1 MLPFSGYWFGR
12 IGQVLHSIRF
22 RITLWTLA
30 TLAIVLIAFSSF
42 IFYSSE
48 KGVLEQSLQ
57 SLDNRSR
64 QMLVAY
70 QMAMHEHGEHT
81 TADISSITSLG
92 DEVKQD
98 GQTSV
103 LIGSDGHILQ
113 SFGVINQNH
122 LTQIATAWQA
132 ANVGPGE
139 LWYTHI
145 NSAPWYDF
153 TEVGMLY
160 LVRVIPVP
168 PGYLLVMGAPMDP
181 NAQLPRQL
189 WTLILGSTGILLAV
203 LLGGYWLAGRL
214 IAPVQKITRTAQE
227 ISATDLNRRIH
238 INTRDELGELANTF
252 DRMLDRLQSAFDRQ
266 RQFTADASH
275 ELRTPLTIV
284 DLEAA
289 RALEHRRT
297 PEDYQRALRVI
308 QSENEF
314 MTTLVN
320 NLLTL
325 ARMDA
330 GRAALKPDRI
340 DLGDLALEVVERL
353 EPLAR
358 KKGVEL
364 QAGDLPEVTVSGD
377 RQYLIQMLSNL
388 VENAIKY
395 SRATDAKVCVE
406 TGTRQD
412 GGSPAGWVRVEDNG
426 PGIPAE
432 AIPHLFD
439 RFYRV
444 DTARSHNPE
453 DTTDS
458 SEMGGSG
465 LGLAIVDWIVH
476 AHGGAIQVD
485 SHLEQGTVFE
495 VDLPLPEAKIFR
507 RPIPE

>member
-1 MLPFSGYWFGR
+1 MLSFTRKLMGR

-30 TLAIVLIAFSSF
+30 TLAMVLIAFSAF

-57 SLDNRSR
+57 RLDTRSR
-64 QMLVAY
+64 QLLLAY
-70 QMAMHEHGEHT
+70 QMSMHERGELA
-81 TADISSITSLG
+81 TADISTITSLG
-92 DEVKQD
+92 NEVKLD
-98 GQTSV
+98 GETAV
-103 LIGSDGHILQ
+103 LVGPNGQVLQ
-113 SFGVINQNH
+113 SFGVIDQNH
-122 LTQIATAWQA
+122 LTQIAAAWQT
-132 ANVGPGE
+132 ANVSPGD

-145 NSAPWYDF
+145 STGPWYDF
-153 TEVGMLY
+153 TKVGMLY

-168 PGYLLVMGAPMDP
+168 PGYLLILGGPMDP

-189 WTLILGSTGILLAV
+189 WTLIFGSVGILLAS

-227 ISATDLNRRIH
+227 ISATDLSRRIH
-238 INTRDELGELANTF
+238 INTRDELGELATTF

-314 MTTLVN
+314 MTGLVN

-340 DLGDLALEVVERL
+340 DLGDLALEVIERL

-358 KKGVEL
+358 KKDVEIE
-364 QAGDLPEVTVSGD
+364 AGDLPEVTVSGD

-395 SRATDAKVCVE
+395 SRSSGARVCVE
-406 TGTRQD
+406 TGIRQND
-412 GGSPAGWVRVEDNG
+412 AGPVGWVHVEDNG

-444 DTARSHNPE
+444 DTARSHNQE
-453 DTTDS
+453 ETVDTN
-458 SEMGGSG
+458 EMGGSG

-476 AHGGAIQVD
+476 AHGGSIQVESQPD
-485 SHLEQGTVFE
+485 QGSVFDVE
-495 VDLPLPEAKIFR
+495 LPLA
-507 RPIPE
+507 